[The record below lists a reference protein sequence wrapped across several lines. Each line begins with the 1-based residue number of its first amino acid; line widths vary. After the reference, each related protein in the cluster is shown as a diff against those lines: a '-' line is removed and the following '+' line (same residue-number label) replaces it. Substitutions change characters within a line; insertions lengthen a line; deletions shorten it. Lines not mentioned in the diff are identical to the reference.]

1 MKLKTWAQRLFPKH
15 ARVPMITVALLHF
28 VFYFIPPLLVKGEY
42 HYDLTVFIDGYI
54 PFVPIFIIFYIGAYL
69 QWGISYIW
77 HFSKSRSLCVRLA
90 CADLLTKAVAALFF
104 IFLPTVMLQPVPGDG
119 VFAFLVKVIYFFDE
133 PVNLFP
139 SLHCAASWLC
149 FRSAL
154 PVRHS
159 MPRGYVL
166 GQFIFTLFVFAST
179 VFVKQ
184 HVVVDILGGVIV
196 AELAWLL
203 SSRLPAEAAFEKIEA
218 VFTRNKINR

>member
-1 MKLKTWAQRLFPKH
+1 
-15 ARVPMITVALLHF
+15 
-28 VFYFIPPLLVKGEY
+28 
-42 HYDLTVFIDGYI
+42 
-54 PFVPIFIIFYIGAYL
+54 
-69 QWGISYIW
+69 
-77 HFSKSRSLCVRLA
+77 
-90 CADLLTKAVAALFF
+90 
-104 IFLPTVMLQPVPGDG
+104 
-119 VFAFLVKVIYFFDE
+119 
-133 PVNLFP
+133 
-139 SLHCAASWLC
+139 
-149 FRSAL
+149 
-154 PVRHS
+154 